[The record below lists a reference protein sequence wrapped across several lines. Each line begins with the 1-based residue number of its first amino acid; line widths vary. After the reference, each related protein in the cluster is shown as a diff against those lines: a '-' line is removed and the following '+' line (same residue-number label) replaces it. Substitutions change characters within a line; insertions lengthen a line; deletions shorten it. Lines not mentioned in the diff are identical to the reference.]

1 MPSVKE
7 QKADEPTYRFLVAA
21 VAFVILLWAG
31 SGVVLYDLQ
40 ERGTFGDMF
49 GAANAL
55 FSGLAFAALV
65 YTINLQRT
73 ELRLQRLELSLTRAE
88 LEGQKLQLSAQND
101 LMRADSFEGSF
112 FRVLTVLGDIT
123 NSIDIR
129 RSDGNNVEGRDCFS
143 LFYRYFT
150 GRYNALKGHPTIV
163 DEPSKIDYAFNE
175 FYKSYQGDVGH
186 YFRTLY
192 NLFKL
197 VDQSS
202 IENKRFYTN
211 LVRAQ
216 LSNQELLLL
225 FYNCLSP
232 FGNEKF
238 KPLAE
243 RYALLK
249 SIPIEQL
256 VRREHLDL
264 FHPSAFGEG

>member
-1 MPSVKE
+1 MQPDKQSKNE
-7 QKADEPTYRFLVAA
+7 EPTYGLLAA
-21 VAFVILLWAG
+21 ALLIVVLLWAG
-31 SGVVLYDLQ
+31 SGAALYFLK

-49 GAANAL
+49 GAVNAL
-55 FSGLAFAALV
+55 FSGLAFAALI

-73 ELRLQRLELSLTRAE
+73 ELRLQRLELSLTRGE

-112 FRVLTVLGDIT
+112 FRVLTVLGDLT

-129 RSDGNNVEGRDCFS
+129 RSDNNNVQGRDCFS

-150 GRYNALKGHPTIV
+150 GRYNALKDHPTIKSEE
-163 DEPSKIDYAFNE
+163 DKIDHAFQQ

-192 NLFKL
+192 NLIKL

-202 IENKRFYTN
+202 IANKRFYTN

-232 FGNEKF
+232 LGSEKF
-238 KPLAE
+238 KPLVE

-249 SIPIEQL
+249 SIPVELL
-256 VRREHLDL
+256 VSKQHISHFL
-264 FHPSAFGEG
+264 PSAYGEG

>member
-7 QKADEPTYRFLVAA
+7 QTGNEPTYRFLVAA
-21 VAFVILLWAG
+21 IAAVIILWAG
-31 SGVVLYDLQ
+31 SGIALYALK

-49 GAANAL
+49 GAVNAL

-112 FRVLTVLGDIT
+112 FRMLTILGDIT
-123 NSIDIR
+123 SSIDIR

-150 GRYNALKGHPTIV
+150 GRYNALKGHQTII
-163 DEPSKIDYAFNE
+163 DEKSKLDHAFKE
-175 FYKSYQGDVGH
+175 FYKAYQGDVGH

-192 NLFKL
+192 NLIKL

-202 IENKRFYTN
+202 IESKRFYTN

-232 FGNEKF
+232 FGSEKF
-238 KPLAE
+238 KPLVE

-249 SIPIEQL
+249 SLPVEQL
-256 VRREHLDL
+256 VNKEHSD
-264 FHPSAFGEG
+264 FYHPSAFGED